1 MKKNECAI
9 VIPIY
14 SNNLKKNELISLEQA
29 KNIFSGYELIAVSP
43 NDLDMDE
50 ENFTQIERFNSNFFL
65 SVDAYNTLMLS
76 CEFYRRFEKYE
87 YILIYQLDAFVFS
100 DQMQY
105 FCKLGYDYIGAPWLH
120 GIFNYVDSS
129 HYLWNVGN
137 GGLSLRKVPSFIR
150 ILEERKPLLGDQ
162 IKNEDLY
169 YSSIVDE
176 KFRIAPIDIAL
187 QFAFERQV
195 KKCFELNKRQLPF
208 GCHAWERYNLN
219 FWKLYIEQFGYK
231 VDETLKTGNEDTIR
245 SKEYL
250 LWEGFSQSVFDEQEM
265 QKVNEK
271 IKVLFEKANNSCI
284 IFGAGFYGNSFSRWF
299 SDIGIYVMF
308 FCDNNMFLE
317 GKSLNGI
324 KIIGADKLLKK
335 KGNSLVVILN
345 YQYENDIAEQLKSI
359 GLKPEKDFITL
370 TDLIK
375 KLE

>member
-1 MKKNECAI
+1 
-9 VIPIY
+9 
-14 SNNLKKNELISLEQA
+14 
-29 KNIFSGYELIAVSP
+29 
-43 NDLDMDE
+43 
-50 ENFTQIERFNSNFFL
+50 
-65 SVDAYNTLMLS
+65 MLS

-231 VDETLKTGNEDTIR
+231 VAETLKTGNEDTIR

-250 LWEGFSQSVFDEQEM
+250 LWEGFSQSVSDEQEM
-265 QKVNEK
+265 Q
-271 IKVLFEKANNSCI
+271 IP
-284 IFGAGFYGNSFSRWF
+284 
-299 SDIGIYVMF
+299 
-308 FCDNNMFLE
+308 
-317 GKSLNGI
+317 
-324 KIIGADKLLKK
+324 LLYPY
-335 KGNSLVVILN
+335 LC
-345 YQYENDIAEQLKSI
+345 
-359 GLKPEKDFITL
+359 PHT
-370 TDLIK
+370 
-375 KLE
+375 